1 MLTLLEQIDKGT
13 LWRIPGGIHPPE
25 HKTLSNQSKISR
37 LPLADHYLIPV
48 PGVGENCTLA
58 VKVGDTVTKGQP
70 LTLGEGFRHLP
81 VHAPVS
87 GRVVAIEERA
97 SNHASALP
105 VLTCVLENDHQ
116 ERWIESVH
124 TPLSLEQVAEMDNDA
139 IIRRIQLAG
148 IAGLGGAA
156 FPTHIKLKPVS
167 EIELLII
174 NGVEC
179 EPYITSDDKLMQES
193 CDEIVRGIE
202 IVHQLLSPKRI
213 IVAIEDNKPEAIEQM
228 SHALNRSQLPSHC
241 ARVSK
246 IPTLYPSGGEKQ
258 LIQILTGQEVPSGA
272 IPANLGIL
280 VQNVGTAYSIAQ
292 AVYRNMPLIERVV
305 TLSGQN
311 IAKPGNYWVPIGTP
325 VEHLLEVGQF
335 RGDANAPVIIGGPM
349 MGYMLPNVAAPI
361 TKGTNCVLMPSE
373 QEVAPPSPEQPC
385 IRCGECA
392 QACPAQLLPQQLFWH
407 AKAQEYDKAASYNLR
422 DCIECGCCSY
432 VCPSDI
438 PLVEYYRVAKSALR
452 QEAEEKKQA
461 ELAKQRFDSRTLR
474 LEQEKLAREEK
485 AKQAA
490 ERRKA
495 QMTGS
500 DKDAVAAA
508 MARIQ
513 AKKAAEA
520 QASAGAATEKPQ
532 DKVAAAIAR
541 AKAKKAAQKAETI
554 TEAETSE
561 LPASKLTGADN
572 SESTAVSQ
580 KEKVAAAIAR
590 AKAKKAAQDTAD
602 TAEASQA
609 PAQQGAETAPLSQKE
624 KVAAA
629 IARAKAKKA
638 AQADSNEQQAA
649 TVERSEETA
658 KPSESQSASTD
669 NAEATDKADAA
680 AAKKAKIAAA
690 VAKAKA
696 KKAQQAG
703 SGEEPKAGA
712 ATDAELDP
720 AAQVQAEAIDNA
732 EVNSPEAIKKAK
744 IAAAVAKA
752 KAKKAQ
758 QAGSGDEPKAEVTT
772 DAEPA
777 KAATLQAEAI
787 DDAEPNNPEAIKKA
801 KIAAAVAKAKAK
813 KAAQASASNE
823 QLAPS
828 ESETDIEDF
837 ADTEDVAD
845 TSSPEAIKKAK
856 IAAAVA
862 KAKAKKLAKAQEET
876 PNNEHKD

>member
-1 MLTLLEQIDKGT
+1 VLTLLEQIDKGT

-105 VLTCVLENDHQ
+105 VLTCVIENDHQ
-116 ERWIESVH
+116 EKWIESVH
-124 TPLSLEQVAEMDNDA
+124 TPLSLEQVAEMDNDD
-139 IIRRIQLAG
+139 IIRRIQSAG

-213 IVAIEDNKPEAIEQM
+213 IVAIEDNKPEAVEQM
-228 SHALNRSQLPSHC
+228 GHALNRSQLPSHC

-305 TLSGQN
+305 TLTGQN

-474 LEQEKLAREEK
+474 LEQEKQAREEK

-520 QASAGAATEKPQ
+520 QASAGATTEKPQ

-541 AKAKKAAQKAETI
+541 AKAKKAAQKTSSETE
-554 TEAETSE
+554 TETSE
-561 LPASKLTGADN
+561 QPASQVKGADN
-572 SESTAVSQ
+572 RESAAVSQ

-602 TAEASQA
+602 TTEASQA
-609 PAQQGAETAPLSQKE
+609 PAQQGAETAPLSQKD

-638 AQADSNEQQAA
+638 AQAGANDQQAA
-649 TVERSEETA
+649 TVEHRDEPIERTGETA

-669 NAEATDKADAA
+669 DTEGTEKADAA

-690 VAKAKA
+690 IAKAKA
-696 KKAQQAG
+696 KKAQLD
-703 SGEEPKAGA
+703 AGA
-712 ATDAELDP
+712 SDEPDVMTPAEDI
-720 AAQVQAEAIDNA
+720 EA
-732 EVNSPEAIKKAK
+732 NSPEAIKKAK

-758 QAGSGDEPKAEVTT
+758 QAGAGDEPKAEITT

-777 KAATLQAEAI
+777 KAEAN
-787 DDAEPNNPEAIKKA
+787 DDAEAGSPEAIKKA

-813 KAAQASASNE
+813 KAAQASAGDE

-828 ESETDIEDF
+828 ESQTDIEDF
-837 ADTEDVAD
+837 ADAEDVAD

-862 KAKAKKLAKAQEET
+862 KAKAKKLAKAEAET

>member
-1 MLTLLEQIDKGT
+1 MLEQIDKGT

-58 VKVGDTVTKGQP
+58 VKVGDTVTKGQA
-70 LTLGEGFRHLP
+70 LTMGEGFRHLP

-87 GRVVAIEERA
+87 GKVIAIEERA

-105 VLTCVLENDHQ
+105 VLTCVIENDHQ
-116 ERWIESVH
+116 EQWTDSVH
-124 TPLSLEQVAEMDNDA
+124 GPLSPEQVAEMDSDA
-139 IIRRIQLAG
+139 IIRRIQAAG

-167 EIELLII
+167 DIELLII

-213 IVAIEDNKPEAIEQM
+213 IVAIEDNKPKAIEQM
-228 SHALNRSQLPSHC
+228 EHALNRSQLPSHS

-305 TLSGQN
+305 TLTGQN
-311 IAKPGNYWVPIGTP
+311 ITKPGNYWVPIGTP
-325 VEHLLEVGQF
+325 VEHLLQVAQF
-335 RGDANAPVIIGGPM
+335 RGDTNAPVIIGGPM
-349 MGYMLPNVAAPI
+349 MGYMLPDVAAPI

-474 LEQEKLAREEK
+474 LEQEKRAREEK

-508 MARIQ
+508 MARIK
-513 AKKAAEA
+513 AKKAADE
-520 QASAGAATEKPQ
+520 QSSTGSTTDKPQ

-541 AKAKKAAQKAETI
+541 AKAKKAAQKGDATTATETAEQQ
-554 TEAETSE
+554 TST
-561 LPASKLTGADN
+561 PRAKSADN
-572 SESTAVSQ
+572 GDSAT
-580 KEKVAAAIAR
+580 
-590 AKAKKAAQDTAD
+590 
-602 TAEASQA
+602 
-609 PAQQGAETAPLSQKE
+609 LSQKE

-638 AQADSNEQQAA
+638 AQNAPESGDTSQTPAQ
-649 TVERSEETA
+649 ET
-658 KPSESQSASTD
+658 
-669 NAEATDKADAA
+669 EATAPQSQKEKVAA
-680 AAKKAKIAAA
+680 AIAR
-690 VAKAKA
+690 AKA
-696 KKAQQAG
+696 KKAAQA
-703 SGEEPKAGA
+703 SAGDEQ
-712 ATDAELDP
+712 ATPSESQTNIQNG
-720 AAQVQAEAIDNA
+720 AQDGAQGGANA
-732 EVNSPEAIKKAK
+732 SSPEAIKKAK

-752 KAKKAQ
+752 KAKKAA
-758 QAGSGDEPKAEVTT
+758 QASTGDEQAASSESQIDTQDGAQDGAQG
-772 DAEPA
+772 DA
-777 KAATLQAEAI
+777 AASS
-787 DDAEPNNPEAIKKA
+787 PEAIKKA

-813 KAAQASASNE
+813 KAAQASAGDE
-823 QLAPS
+823 QATPS
-828 ESETDIEDF
+828 ESQ
-837 ADTEDVAD
+837 ADTQGGAQEIAKD
-845 TSSPEAIKKAK
+845 SSPEAIKKAK

-862 KAKAKKLAKAQEET
+862 KAKAKKLAKAQAET

>member
-87 GRVVAIEERA
+87 GKVVAIEERA

-105 VLTCVLENDHQ
+105 VLTCVIENDHQ
-116 ERWIESVH
+116 EKWIESVH
-124 TPLSLEQVAEMDNDA
+124 APLSLEQVAEMDNDA
-139 IIRRIQLAG
+139 IIRRIQAAG

-213 IVAIEDNKPEAIEQM
+213 VVAIEDNKPEAIEQM
-228 SHALNRSQLPSHC
+228 GHALNRSQLPSHC

-305 TLSGQN
+305 TLTGQN

-335 RGDANAPVIIGGPM
+335 RGDVNAPVIIGGPM

-373 QEVAPPSPEQPC
+373 QEVAPQSPEQPC

-474 LEQEKLAREEK
+474 LEQEKQAREEK

-520 QASAGAATEKPQ
+520 QGSAGATTEKPQ

-541 AKAKKAAQKAETI
+541 AKAKKAAQKASSETE
-554 TEAETSE
+554 TETSE
-561 LPASKLTGADN
+561 QPASQVMGADN
-572 SESTAVSQ
+572 SESAAMSQ
-580 KEKVAAAIAR
+580 KDKVAAAIAR

-602 TAEASQA
+602 TTEASQV

-638 AQADSNEQQAA
+638 AQVGSNEQQTA
-649 TVERSEETA
+649 TVEHSDEPIERSDEPIERSGETA
-658 KPSESQSASTD
+658 KPSENQSASTD
-669 NAEATDKADAA
+669 NVEGTEKADAA

-690 VAKAKA
+690 IAKAKA
-696 KKAQQAG
+696 KKAQQD
-703 SGEEPKAGA
+703 AGA
-712 ATDAELDP
+712 SDEPDVMTPAEDI
-720 AAQVQAEAIDNA
+720 EAD
-732 EVNSPEAIKKAK
+732 SPEAIKKAK

-752 KAKKAQ
+752 KAKKAL
-758 QAGSGDEPKAEVTT
+758 QAGSGDEPKAEAAT

-777 KAATLQAEAI
+777 KAASVQVEAI
-787 DDAEPNNPEAIKKA
+787 DDAEAN
-801 KIAAAVAKAKAK
+801 
-813 KAAQASASNE
+813 
-823 QLAPS
+823 
-828 ESETDIEDF
+828 
-837 ADTEDVAD
+837 
-845 TSSPEAIKKAK
+845 SPEAIKKAK

-862 KAKAKKLAKAQEET
+862 KAKAKKLAKPEAET

>member
-25 HKTLSNQSKISR
+25 HKSLSNQSEIAR
-37 LPLADHYLIPV
+37 LPLADHYLVPV

-58 VKVGDTVTKGQP
+58 VKAGDTVTKGQP
-70 LTLGEGFRHLP
+70 LTLGEGFRYLP
-81 VHAPVS
+81 VHAPAS
-87 GRVVAIEERA
+87 GKVIAIEARA

-105 VLTCVLENDHQ
+105 VLTCVIENDHQ
-116 ERWIESVH
+116 EQWIDTVH
-124 TPLSLEQVAEMDNDA
+124 APLSPEQVAQMDNDA
-139 IIRRIQLAG
+139 IISRVQAAG

-167 EIELLII
+167 DIELLII

-179 EPYITSDDKLMQES
+179 EPYITSDDKLMQEA
-193 CDEIVRGIE
+193 CDEIVRGIA
-202 IVHQLLSPKRI
+202 IIHQLLGPKRI
-213 IVAIEDNKPEAIEQM
+213 IVAIEDNKPQAIEQM

-280 VQNVGTAYSIAQ
+280 VQNVGTAYSITQ

-305 TLSGQN
+305 TLTGQN

-325 VEHLLEVGQF
+325 VEHLLAAAQF
-335 RGDANAPVIIGGPM
+335 KGDENSPVIIGGPM

-361 TKGTNCVLMPSE
+361 TKGTNCVLLPSE

-422 DCIECGCCSY
+422 DCIECGCCSF

-474 LEQEKLAREEK
+474 LEQEKQAREEK

-508 MARIQ
+508 MARIK
-513 AKKAAEA
+513 AKKAAQEQDQVPA
-520 QASAGAATEKPQ
+520 TTNIDDGKGAAKPQ

-541 AKAKKAAQKAETI
+541 AKAKKAAQKAKS
-554 TEAETSE
+554 EA
-561 LPASKLTGADN
+561 PASTEPTESHQQATTANTGEA
-572 SESTAVSQ
+572 AAMSQ
-580 KEKVAAAIAR
+580 KDKVAAAIAR
-590 AKAKKAAQDTAD
+590 AKAKKAAQNSAEVS
-602 TAEASQA
+602 EASQGA
-609 PAQQGAETAPLSQKE
+609 TQDEVQNLGQDAQETAPLSQKE

-638 AQADSNEQQAA
+638 AQAESAHEAPPQEDAEGEQTA
-649 TVERSEETA
+649 T
-658 KPSESQSASTD
+658 KASTP
-669 NAEATDKADAA
+669 NATETEA
-680 AAKKAKIAAA
+680 
-690 VAKAKA
+690 
-696 KKAQQAG
+696 
-703 SGEEPKAGA
+703 S
-712 ATDAELDP
+712 
-720 AAQVQAEAIDNA
+720 
-732 EVNSPEAIKKAK
+732 SPEAIKKAK

-758 QAGSGDEPKAEVTT
+758 QANSEEQV
-772 DAEPA
+772 AEPVATDEQAVQAVPADDPGAIKKAKIAAAVEKA
-777 KAATLQAEAI
+777 KAKKAQQEKTGEKAAAPVAPDERTVQEAPI
-787 DDAEPNNPEAIKKA
+787 EDPEAIKKA

-813 KAAQASASNE
+813 KAQQEKTGKEVAEPAASDE
-823 QLAPS
+823 QTVQEAPF
-828 ESETDIEDF
+828 ED
-837 ADTEDVAD
+837 A
-845 TSSPEAIKKAK
+845 EAIKKAK

-862 KAKAKKLAKAQEET
+862 KAKAKKLAKAQAEN

>member
-1 MLTLLEQIDKGT
+1 MLEQIDKGT

-25 HKTLSNQSKISR
+25 HKSLSNQSKIAR

-58 VKVGDTVTKGQP
+58 VKVGDAVTKGQA
-70 LTLGEGFRHLP
+70 LTMGEGFRHLP

-87 GRVVAIEERA
+87 GKVIAIEERA

-105 VLTCVLENDHQ
+105 VLTCVIENDHQ
-116 ERWIESVH
+116 EQWTDSVH
-124 TPLSLEQVAEMDNDA
+124 APLSPEQAAEMDSDA
-139 IIRRIQLAG
+139 IIRRIQAAG

-167 EIELLII
+167 DIELLII

-179 EPYITSDDKLMQES
+179 EPYISSDDRLMQEA
-193 CDEIVRGIE
+193 CDEIVRGIA
-202 IVHQLLSPKRI
+202 IIHQLLNPKRI
-213 IVAIEDNKPEAIEQM
+213 IVAIEDNKPKAIEQM
-228 SHALNRSQLPSHC
+228 EHALNRSQLPSHS

-305 TLSGQN
+305 TLTGQN
-311 IAKPGNYWVPIGTP
+311 ITKPGNYWVPIGTP
-325 VEHLLEVGQF
+325 VEHLLQVAQF
-335 RGDANAPVIIGGPM
+335 RGDTNAPVIIGGPM
-349 MGYMLPNVAAPI
+349 MGYMLPDVAAPI

-474 LEQEKLAREEK
+474 LEQEKRAREEK

-495 QMTGS
+495 QMSGS

-508 MARIQ
+508 MARIK
-513 AKKAAEA
+513 AKKAADE
-520 QASAGAATEKPQ
+520 QSSTGSTTDKPQ

-541 AKAKKAAQKAETI
+541 AKAKKAAQKGDATTA
-554 TEAETSE
+554 TEAVEQQTST
-561 LPASKLTGADN
+561 PRATSADN
-572 SESTAVSQ
+572 GDSAT
-580 KEKVAAAIAR
+580 
-590 AKAKKAAQDTAD
+590 
-602 TAEASQA
+602 
-609 PAQQGAETAPLSQKE
+609 LSQKE

-629 IARAKAKKA
+629 VARAKAKKA
-638 AQADSNEQQAA
+638 AQASTGDEQAA
-649 TVERSEETA
+649 S
-658 KPSESQSASTD
+658 SESQTD
-669 NAEATDKADAA
+669 TQGAA
-680 AAKKAKIAAA
+680 QDD
-690 VAKAKA
+690 AKA
-696 KKAQQAG
+696 
-703 SGEEPKAGA
+703 S
-712 ATDAELDP
+712 
-720 AAQVQAEAIDNA
+720 
-732 EVNSPEAIKKAK
+732 SP
-744 IAAAVAKA
+744 
-752 KAKKAQ
+752 
-758 QAGSGDEPKAEVTT
+758 G
-772 DAEPA
+772 
-777 KAATLQAEAI
+777 
-787 DDAEPNNPEAIKKA
+787 AIKKA

-813 KAAQASASNE
+813 KAAQASAGDEQATPSESQTNIQNGAQDGTQDGDKTSTPEAIKKAKIAAAVAKAKAKKASLASAGDEQASPSESQTNIQNGAQDRAQDDGNASNPEAIKKAKIAAAVAKAKAKKAALASAGDE
-823 QLAPS
+823 QVAPS
-828 ESETDIEDF
+828 ESQTNIQNGAQGGAQDSAKD
-837 ADTEDVAD
+837 
-845 TSSPEAIKKAK
+845 SSPEAIKKAK

-862 KAKAKKLAKAQEET
+862 KAKAKKLAKAQAET